1 MAAPLPVLFVSHGAP
16 TFALEPGLVG
26 PQLTALGQQL
36 WGVKAVLVISP
47 HWTTGTDVR
56 VMTTPMPETIHDFGG
71 FPQALYELQYPA
83 PGAPEL
89 AVQAIALLRG
99 AGFEAAADET
109 RGFDHGAW
117 VPLRHLFPTAE
128 VPVFQVSMPR
138 SLDTRSAVS
147 LGQALSPLR
156 DSGVLIIG
164 SGCLTHN
171 LHEFRQRATGY
182 APYAVAFS
190 QWVREAIQ
198 AGDIGRLI
206 DYRRQAP
213 HAEWAHPTED
223 HFLPLLVALGAA
235 GDRAATA
242 VIDGGITYGVI
253 SMDAYVLGE
262 AA

>member
-1 MAAPLPVLFVSHGAP
+1 MDRP
-16 TFALEPGLVG
+16 
-26 PQLTALGQQL
+26 
-36 WGVKAVLVISP
+36 
-47 HWTTGTDVR
+47 R
-56 VMTTPMPETIHDFGG
+56 TIHDFGG

-138 SLDTRSAVS
+138 SLDTRSAVL